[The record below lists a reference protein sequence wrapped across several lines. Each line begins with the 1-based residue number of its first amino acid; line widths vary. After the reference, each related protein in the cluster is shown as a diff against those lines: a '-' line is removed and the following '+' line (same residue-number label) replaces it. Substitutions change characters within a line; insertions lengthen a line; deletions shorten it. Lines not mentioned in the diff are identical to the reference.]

1 MKARLAKICP
11 LLPFAVYGVLLLM
24 RGYLFLFPPCDP
36 DFSKEWEIFLFIILF
51 GWIPSL
57 ISSVLGIVFSSLAL
71 KDGGKKIFLILS
83 LVNFALSVAWATFI
97 LLNLIMLNL

>member
-1 MKARLAKICP
+1 MKTRLAKICT
-11 LLPFAVYGVLLLM
+11 LLPFAVYGVLFFM

-36 DFSKEWEIFLFIILF
+36 DFSKEWEIFIILLLS

-57 ISSVLGIVFSSLAL
+57 IFSVLGIVFSSRVL

-83 LVNFALSVAWATFI
+83 LVNFALSVAWVTFI

>member
-51 GWIPSL
+51 RLL
-57 ISSVLGIVFSSLAL
+57 ICRLIERMFL
-71 KDGGKKIFLILS
+71 KNSKL
-83 LVNFALSVAWATFI
+83 LVKN
-97 LLNLIMLNL
+97 